1 MHKYVIFSN
10 LQELSTFNLLIYSV
24 FDLCNRVFN
33 FSIKKYVTPLIFGQL
48 RIMKK
53 KCYLENI
60 QIVKHM
66 FLSKIERFIY
76 SFSRT
81 WRNERIVWGVS

>member
-1 MHKYVIFSN
+1 MHKNMIFKH
-10 LQELSTFNLLIYSV
+10 LRELSTSNLLIYSM
-24 FDLCNRVFN
+24 FDLCNRVIN

-53 KCYLENI
+53 KCYLENL
-60 QIVKHM
+60 QTVKHM

-76 SFSRT
+76 FFFRT
-81 WRNERIVWGVS
+81 WRNERIVWG